1 MKIIAIIPARGGS
14 KSIKLK
20 NIAKL
25 NGRPLLSYT
34 SEAAKKS
41 NFISEIFLS
50 TDNKTIANLAKKE
63 GLSFL
68 GYRPKNLSKDNTK
81 TIDVVINL
89 LKKIEKV
96 RNYKPDIIVLL
107 QPTSPLR
114 SNKDIDN
121 AIKLFIK
128 SNATSLV
135 STVNLPHNFNPES
148 IMRLKNNK
156 LYGLKKSLKNHVTI
170 RQQKEKYLARNGA
183 AIYIS
188 SYDSILKNKSFY
200 GEKTIPYFMSKINSI
215 DIDDKEDLIIAES
228 IIKNQNF

>member
-148 IMRLKNNK
+148 IMTLKNNK

-215 DIDDKEDLIIAES
+215 DIDDQEDLIIAES

>member
-1 MKIIAIIPARGGS
+1 M
-14 KSIKLK
+14 
-20 NIAKL
+20 
-25 NGRPLLSYT
+25 
-34 SEAAKKS
+34 
-41 NFISEIFLS
+41 
-50 TDNKTIANLAKKE
+50 
-63 GLSFL
+63 
-68 GYRPKNLSKDNTK
+68 
-81 TIDVVINL
+81 
-89 LKKIEKV
+89 
-96 RNYKPDIIVLL
+96 LL

-215 DIDDKEDLIIAES
+215 DIDDQEDLIIAES

>member
-96 RNYKPDIIVLL
+96 RKYKPDIIVLL

-228 IIKNQNF
+228 IIKNLYG

>member
-215 DIDDKEDLIIAES
+215 DIDDQEDLIIAES

>member
-1 MKIIAIIPARGGS
+1 M
-14 KSIKLK
+14 
-20 NIAKL
+20 
-25 NGRPLLSYT
+25 
-34 SEAAKKS
+34 
-41 NFISEIFLS
+41 
-50 TDNKTIANLAKKE
+50 
-63 GLSFL
+63 SFL

-156 LYGLKKSLKNHVTI
+156 LYGLKKV
-170 RQQKEKYLARNGA
+170 
-183 AIYIS
+183 
-188 SYDSILKNKSFY
+188 
-200 GEKTIPYFMSKINSI
+200 
-215 DIDDKEDLIIAES
+215 
-228 IIKNQNF
+228 

>member
-25 NGRPLLSYT
+25 NGKPLLSYT

-215 DIDDKEDLIIAES
+215 DIDDQEDLIIAES